1 MIATDKLRG
10 DMQIPENQK
19 QTPKDEISAD
29 EIIDQGSR
37 PDADAIR
44 RQIRRGDESKGD
56 ADERD
61 VAGALDYEETPH
73 GGEERKTQIKKE
85 AETQ

>member
-1 MIATDKLRG
+1 MARSLLIESEIQNMQTTDNSNKKLTA
-10 DMQIPENQK
+10 N
-19 QTPKDEISAD
+19 

-37 PDADAIR
+37 PDADAIQ
-44 RQIRRGDESKGD
+44 RQILRGDESDGD

-85 AETQ
+85 THNND

>member
-1 MIATDKLRG
+1 MT
-10 DMQIPENQK
+10 M
-19 QTPKDEISAD
+19 EIKKNKKNKGLSAE
-29 EIIDQGSR
+29 EIIEQGSR

-44 RQIRRGDESKGD
+44 RQILRGDETKGD
-56 ADERD
+56 ADDRD

-85 AETQ
+85 THHND

>member
-1 MIATDKLRG
+1 
-10 DMQIPENQK
+10 MQKSDIENK
-19 QTPKDEISAD
+19 KDELSTD

-44 RQIRRGDESKGD
+44 RQIRRGDETKGD
-56 ADERD
+56 ADDRD

-85 AETQ
+85 TDHND